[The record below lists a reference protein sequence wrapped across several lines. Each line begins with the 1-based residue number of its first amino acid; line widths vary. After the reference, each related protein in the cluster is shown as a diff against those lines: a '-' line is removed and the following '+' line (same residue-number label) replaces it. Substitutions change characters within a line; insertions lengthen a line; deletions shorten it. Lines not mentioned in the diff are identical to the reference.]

1 MHFLWKIHYELFNEW
16 ISLNNFRIFRFIYLQ
31 LTINRTMIQV
41 RRKRVYEDFSETD
54 DYRVLA
60 DKLWSRPVYN
70 HARILR
76 DYLEMR
82 LKE

>member
-1 MHFLWKIHYELFNEW
+1 MTDFLILIKPHPVVTLLYASKE
-16 ISLNNFRIFRFIYLQ
+16 
-31 LTINRTMIQV
+31 
-41 RRKRVYEDFSETD
+41 
-54 DYRVLA
+54 
-60 DKLWSRPVYN
+60 PVYN

>member
-1 MHFLWKIHYELFNEW
+1 
-16 ISLNNFRIFRFIYLQ
+16 
-31 LTINRTMIQV
+31 MIQV
-41 RRKRVYEDFSETD
+41 RRKRVYEDFLETD

-82 LKE
+82 LKERN

>member
-1 MHFLWKIHYELFNEW
+1 
-16 ISLNNFRIFRFIYLQ
+16 
-31 LTINRTMIQV
+31 MIQV

-60 DKLWSRPVYN
+60 DKLWSRSVYN

-82 LKE
+82 LKK